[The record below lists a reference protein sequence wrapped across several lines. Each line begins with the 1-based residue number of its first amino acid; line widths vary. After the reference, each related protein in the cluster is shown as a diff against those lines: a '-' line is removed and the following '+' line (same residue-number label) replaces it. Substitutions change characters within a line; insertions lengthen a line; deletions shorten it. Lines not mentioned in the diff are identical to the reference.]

1 MTWEIVFVFVVL
13 VAALA
18 LFIAERYP
26 VDQVAVVIPVVLLV
40 AGILTP
46 EEAVSGFSDTATV
59 TVAAM
64 LALSLGLTKTGA
76 ISALGRWARTA
87 RLGGPRLRLMI
98 LCLLVASISAFLN
111 NTAVVVIFL
120 PIFLAMAE
128 EAGEPPSL
136 YLMPLSFSAILG
148 GTITLIGTSTNL
160 VVYGMARSRGYDEL
174 TMFSIAPLGLIY
186 LAIGL
191 VYLFTV
197 GRALLPRRAGLTDLS
212 RKYDVRSFVT
222 ELVVTPATPS
232 AGSTLAAAR
241 WGEVYGVAVVGLSRG
256 DRTLWG
262 SVAARRL
269 KPGDVLYVQGN
280 VADLL
285 LLAEKEQLATPAEVV
300 DVARELTAADAR
312 LAEVLV
318 TPISPLVG
326 RTLKEDRFQQRY
338 DATVLA
344 IQHHGRTLRSRLA
357 EERIEPGDLLLVH
370 GTAEALEALADRQG
384 FAPLGEVARPA
395 PDRPRA
401 LVAVA
406 ILAGV
411 VVTAGLEIVPILF
424 AAVTGVVL
432 MLFTRCVSL
441 EEIYAD
447 LDWMVVFLLAGVIP
461 LGVAMDKTGA
471 AAWLGHGAA
480 DVFGPLGPTAVV
492 AAFYL
497 MTSLLTAVMSNNAAA
512 VVMTPIVLL
521 TATDLGM
528 NPYALLVAVMFGA
541 SADFMT
547 PVGYQTNT
555 LIYSPGGYR
564 FADYPRVGGPL
575 QLLLVVTAVILIP
588 ILWPS

>member
-1 MTWEIVFVFVVL
+1 MTWEIAFVFGVL
-13 VAALA
+13 AVSLA

-26 VDQVAVVIPVVLLV
+26 VDQVAVLIPVVLLV

-46 EEAVSGFSDTATV
+46 EEAVSGFSATATV

-64 LALSLGLTKTGA
+64 LVLSLGLTKTGA
-76 ISALGRWARTA
+76 IGALGRWARTA
-87 RLGGPRLRLMI
+87 RLGGPRFRLTI
-98 LCLLVASISAFLN
+98 LCLLAAAISGFLN

-136 YLMPLSFSAILG
+136 YLMPLSFAAILG
-148 GTITLIGTSTNL
+148 GTVTLIGTSTNL

-191 VYLFTV
+191 LYLFTV
-197 GRALLPRRAGLTDLS
+197 GRALLPRRAGQVDLS
-212 RKYDVRSFVT
+212 RKYDVREFVT
-222 ELVVTPATPS
+222 ELVVTEDTPS

-241 WGEVYGVAVVGLSRG
+241 WGEVYGVSVVGLSRG
-256 DRTLWG
+256 DRALWG
-262 SVAARRL
+262 SVARRRL
-269 KPGDVLYVQGN
+269 KPGDTLYVQGN
-280 VADLL
+280 APDLL
-285 LLAEKEQLATPAEVV
+285 LLAEKERLTTPDQVG
-300 DVARELTAADAR
+300 DVARELVEADAR

-318 TPISPLVG
+318 APISPLVG
-326 RTLKEDRFQQRY
+326 RTLKEERFQQRY

-357 EERIEPGDLLLVH
+357 EERIEAGDLLLVH
-370 GTAEALEALADRQG
+370 GTAEALEALAGRPG
-384 FAPLGEVARPA
+384 FVPLGEVERPA

-401 LVAVA
+401 LVALA
-406 ILAGV
+406 ILGAV

-424 AAVTGVVL
+424 ASITGVVL
-432 MLFTRCVSL
+432 MIFTRCVSL
-441 EEIYAD
+441 EEIYSD
-447 LDWMVVFLLAGVIP
+447 LDWMIVFLLAGVIP

-480 DVFGPLGPTAVV
+480 EIFGPIGPTAVV

-497 MTSLLTAVMSNNAAA
+497 MTSVLTAAMSNNAAA
-512 VVMTPIVLL
+512 VVLTPIALL

-547 PVGYQTNT
+547 PIGYQTNT

-575 QLLLVVTAVILIP
+575 QLMLVVTAVVLIP
-588 ILWPS
+588 IFWPS